1 MKYLAFTSEDQGV
14 IFEANNWEDAKVQLK
29 KKLTKDALLREVKMV
44 NLSDG
49 SEKYYFPHIKQSGG
63 KSTLYNVAQN
73 MNESTKQ
80 LVEYLQDNVD
90 GEEEQKSPNEHPPC
104 TIM

>member
-49 SEKYYFPHIKQSGG
+49 SEKQYVPNIKQSGG
-63 KSTLYNVAQN
+63 KSALYSVAQN
-73 MNESTKQ
+73 MNQSTKQ
-80 LVEYLQDNVD
+80 LVEYLQES
-90 GEEEQKSPNEHPPC
+90 GEDVALEDPLNKHPAC